1 MKSEMQLSD
10 LAPSLQTSKEMS
22 SRYVWMDTTEIVNNL
37 LSLKSKGEEV
47 FELRSIQGKKTRKA
61 NTAGRGIHIVRIR
74 MKKSYIIDG
83 DTLFPE
89 LVIKNSYDGSCPL
102 IVEMGVFRLV
112 CTNGLVVKSKD
123 FGSLKIRH
131 TGTAWDAVFDMVK
144 GMAAALPKMIDMQQQ
159 IAAVNLNKMQIT
171 EFAAQAVKIRWKN
184 VPEDA
189 EFEMLTNPT
198 RPEDEGGSLWKVFN
212 VVQERLIHGGI
223 KLDGMKRVG
232 RKVSNANED
241 LRINQELFE
250 LAMQYVKSNETI
262 DAEYY
267 ETVNV

>member
-1 MKSEMQLSD
+1 MKHELQLSD
-10 LAPSLQTSKEMS
+10 LNPNLQTSKEMS

-61 NTAGRGIHIVRIR
+61 NMVGRGIHLVRIR
-74 MKKSYIIDG
+74 MKKSYEIDG
-83 DTLFPE
+83 DTMFPE

-112 CTNGLVVKSKD
+112 CTNGLIVKSKD

-144 GMAAALPKMIDMQQQ
+144 GMAAALPKMIDMQQK
-159 IAAVNLNKMQIT
+159 IAAVKLTDIQIT
-171 EFAAQAVKIRWKN
+171 EFARKAVNIRWNK
-184 VPEDA
+184 VA
-189 EFEMLTNPT
+189 ENADFEMVTEVI
-198 RPEDEGGSLWKVFN
+198 RPEDEGNSLWKVFN
-212 VVQERLIHGGI
+212 VVQEKLMLGGI
-223 KLDGMKRVG
+223 KLDGMKRTG
-232 RKVSNANED
+232 RKVANAAED

-250 LAMQYVKSNETI
+250 LAMEYVNSNEGVV
-262 DAEYY
+262 DVL
-267 ETVNV
+267 ETV